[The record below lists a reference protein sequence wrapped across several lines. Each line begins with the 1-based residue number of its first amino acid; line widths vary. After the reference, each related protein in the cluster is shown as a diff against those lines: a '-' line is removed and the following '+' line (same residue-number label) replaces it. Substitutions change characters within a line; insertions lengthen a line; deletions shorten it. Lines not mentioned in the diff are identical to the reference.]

1 MDTEQRVVN
10 PDSRRGLGYDR
21 RRVSGSLVVL
31 VTIDVLA
38 FAAAVWLALGMPE
51 AFDAAASSAN
61 AGAALASGN
70 PASHLRQRLNADL
83 QEIDLAT
90 F

>member
-1 MDTEQRVVN
+1 MDREQRVVN
-10 PDSRRGLGYDR
+10 LDSRRVRGSDR
-21 RRVSGSLVVL
+21 RGVSGSLLVL
-31 VTIDVLA
+31 LTIDVLA

-61 AGAALASGN
+61 SGAALASGN
-70 PASHLRQRLNADL
+70 PASDLRHRLNADA
-83 QEIDLAT
+83 QEIAPPT

>member
-1 MDTEQRVVN
+1 MDTAERVVKL
-10 PDSRRGLGYDR
+10 DSKRARGDGR
-21 RRVSGSLVVL
+21 RRVSGSLLVL

-38 FAAAVWLALGMPE
+38 FAVAVWLALGMPE

-61 AGAALASGN
+61 AGAALASGH
-70 PASHLRQRLNADL
+70 PASRLGHRPNADL
-83 QEIDLAT
+83 QEIDPPA

>member
-1 MDTEQRVVN
+1 MDTEQRVVHL
-10 PDSRRGLGYDR
+10 DSRRGRGGER
-21 RRVSGSLVVL
+21 RRVSGSLLVL

-61 AGAALASGN
+61 SGAALASGK
-70 PASHLRQRLNADL
+70 PGSHLGHPLKADA
-83 QEIDLAT
+83 QEIAAPT